1 MHKKT
6 SKQLTVEALYLDLD
20 DLKQSKSDKRRDRQT
35 DRDREE
41 SPTLFLKSLLGAKK
55 EKMGGWGV

>member
-20 DLKQSKSDKRRDRQT
+20 DLKQSKSDKRRDR
-35 DRDREE
+35 DREE

-55 EKMGGWGV
+55 EKMGGWWE